1 MNRNATARGAT
12 LSLALLVCLVAA
24 SALATTLAPAAS
36 AATSVAVTMTFTEPL
51 IADGHQGCTADDTN
65 CGRGEVHPFGL
76 ATETILFGGGCGGTC
91 DLRTINLPEGAI
103 YLDETAS
110 DFTCP
115 GACGGQS
122 YPHGFTPFEAV
133 LTDVVVGGTG
143 LFAGA
148 TGNLSGTVVGA
159 GWHGQIQIAGTLALA
174 S

>member
-1 MNRNATARGAT
+1 
-12 LSLALLVCLVAA
+12 
-24 SALATTLAPAAS
+24 
-36 AATSVAVTMTFTEPL
+36 MTFTEPL

-65 CGRGEVHPFGL
+65 CGLGLVRPFGL
-76 ATETILFGGGCGGTC
+76 ARETVLFGGACGGIC
-91 DLRTINLPEGAI
+91 DLRTINLPQGSI

-115 GACGGQS
+115 GACGSQS
-122 YPHGFTPFEAV
+122 YPHVVPPFDGV

-143 LFAGA
+143 AFAGA

-159 GWHGQIQIAGTLALA
+159 GWHGQIQLAGTIALL